1 VWVAV
6 ALERPGARGP
16 TRRARAGR
24 CGPEPA
30 DGQSQALGA
39 ARRGIVSREPP
50 TPDMQVRAES
60 VGVHP
65 HADDAGG
72 VMLRSLAADHDDAAR
87 RIHVALGVDPIHL
100 ESG

>member
-1 VWVAV
+1 
-6 ALERPGARGP
+6 
-16 TRRARAGR
+16 
-24 CGPEPA
+24 
-30 DGQSQALGA
+30 
-39 ARRGIVSREPP
+39 
-50 TPDMQVRAES
+50 MQVRAER

-72 VMLRSLAADHDDAAR
+72 VVLRSLAADHDDAAR